1 MTVSFIERFGAYII
15 DSIIL
20 SVIVSLICFNIPS
33 NDSDIEKRLTELNKQ
48 YTTSEIT
55 TKEFY
60 SGYNDI
66 LYENQKNNI
75 MSTSISLI
83 LTIGYFVVF
92 QFMNKGQTLGKKLL
106 HLRIV
111 DKDSRKTPTMVKFLI
126 RSLIALGILSTAI
139 NLLVIS
145 IFSKKTYIPCYYTV
159 SIIEIIFI
167 VVSIAL
173 IIFKDGRGLHDMMA
187 NTKVIKEGRW
197 LNAWIYWSRINS

>member
-20 SVIVSLICFNIPS
+20 SIIVSLICFNIPES
-33 NDSDIEKRLTELNKQ
+33 DIDIEKRLNDLNKQ
-48 YTTSEIT
+48 YSSGEIT

-60 SGYNDI
+60 RGYNNI
-66 LYENQKNNI
+66 LYENQKNSMI
-75 MSTSISLI
+75 STGISLI
-83 LTIGYFVVF
+83 LTIGYFIVF
-92 QFMNKGQTLGKKLL
+92 QCMNKGQTLGKKLL
-106 HLRIV
+106 RLRVV
-111 DKDSRKTPTMVKFLI
+111 DKDTKKPPTMIKFLI

-167 VVSIAL
+167 VVSVAL

-187 NTKVIKEGRW
+187 NTKIIKEGR
-197 LNAWIYWSRINS
+197 

>member
-111 DKDSRKTPTMVKFLI
+111 DKDSKKTPTMVKFLI
-126 RSLIALGILSTAI
+126 RSLIALGILSTAV

-187 NTKVIKEGRW
+187 NTKVIKEGR
-197 LNAWIYWSRINS
+197 

>member
-1 MTVSFIERFGAYII
+1 MIF
-15 DSIIL
+15 
-20 SVIVSLICFNIPS
+20 
-33 NDSDIEKRLTELNKQ
+33 
-48 YTTSEIT
+48 
-55 TKEFY
+55 
-60 SGYNDI
+60 
-66 LYENQKNNI
+66 
-75 MSTSISLI
+75 
-83 LTIGYFVVF
+83 IGYFVVF

-111 DKDSRKTPTMVKFLI
+111 DKDSKKTPTMVKFLI
-126 RSLIALGILSTAI
+126 RSLIALGILSTAV

-187 NTKVIKEGRW
+187 NTKVIKEGR
-197 LNAWIYWSRINS
+197 